1 MAHETDADV
10 IVVGSGAAGACA
22 FLEAAT
28 AGVRVLGV
36 EAATGF
42 GGTARLAG
50 GGMCVPGTA
59 LQAERGISDSAEL
72 ALADLAAGGH
82 DFDRDWARVYFER
95 GRTDLIDWL
104 TGLGVGFP
112 DIKHFEG
119 ESVPRFHRPLN
130 GGAGLMAV
138 LWERLKERGLQSAW
152 HFGWRFTDLVV
163 AGGKVGG
170 VVCHDAEGRERRLH
184 APAVVIAIGG
194 FAGSL
199 EMIRRH
205 ARRLDDVPLVLAG
218 GGPGARGEAIAILQ
232 RHGVRFGYLDE
243 LYCYATGVPD
253 YCDPAGERG
262 VVFRGRTG
270 WLWLNR
276 NGERFHD
283 ESQSTS
289 GNLAVPRLLAQPEA
303 TGWAIFDE
311 AMLPDIAVDDHHV
324 PPGSETGNEAA
335 RRHLAHS
342 PWVCRADTLD
352 ELFRRAG
359 IDTAGAARTVAQWNG
374 WLTAGLAR
382 DPVTGRALTGLP
394 QLASPPF
401 YAVRFVPIGRK
412 AMGGVQTD
420 RDCRVLLETGAVLP
434 GLYAAGEVAGMAGGH
449 IGGIKPLEGMMV
461 GPSCFSGR
469 IAGREAAGFAARSS
483 RVR

>member
-1 MAHETDADV
+1 MAREKDADV
-10 IVVGSGAAGACA
+10 IVVGGGAAGACA

-28 AGVRVLGV
+28 AGARVIGLD
-36 EAATGF
+36 AADGF

-59 LQAERGISDSAEL
+59 LQAERGISDSPEL
-72 ALADLAAGGH
+72 AFADLAAGGH
-82 DFDRDWARVYFER
+82 DFDRDWARTYFER
-95 GRTDLIDWL
+95 GHTDLIDWL
-104 TGLGVGFP
+104 TGLGMTFP
-112 DIKHFEG
+112 DIRHFEG

-130 GGAGLMAV
+130 GGAGLMAI
-138 LWERLKERGLQSAW
+138 LWERFKERNLQSAW
-152 HFGWRFTDLVV
+152 RFGWRLTDLIVED
-163 AGGKVGG
+163 GKVGG
-170 VVCHDAEGRERRLH
+170 VVCRDAEGREQRLY

-205 ARRLDDVPLVLAG
+205 ARRLEGVPQILAG
-218 GGPGARGEAIAILQ
+218 GGPGAKGEAIALLQ
-232 RHGVRFGYLDE
+232 RHRVRFGYLDD

-253 YCDPAGERG
+253 YRDPTGERG
-262 VVFRGRTG
+262 IVFRGKTG

-311 AMLPDIAVDDHHV
+311 AMLPGIGVDDHHV

-335 RRHLAHS
+335 RRHIAHS
-342 PWVCRADTLD
+342 SWVSRADTLD
-352 ELFRRAG
+352 ELFRSAG
-359 IDTAGAARTVAQWNG
+359 IDAEGAARTVAQWNG
-374 WLTAGLAR
+374 WLASGLAR
-382 DPVTGRALTGLP
+382 DPVTDRPLAGLP
-394 QLASPPF
+394 PLAKPPF

-412 AMGGVQTD
+412 SMGGVQTD
-420 RDCRVLLETGAVLP
+420 RDCRVLLETGDTLP

-469 IAGREAAGFAARSS
+469 IAGREAAGFAVTA
-483 RVR
+483 